1 MLTGPPRRRRARPV
15 ADAPISSLLSQSEDL
30 AKGWL
35 LALLER
41 APLDDAPRILAADLA
56 RDGPRVCE
64 AMLRAVADDA
74 DERRLEPGGALA
86 PLAAR
91 IGELAGASG
100 AEATSH
106 AVDALQ
112 AVVWAALRFELQ
124 SPDPDLI
131 TAIVERLAQVTE
143 LMRAAALRGSDGVV
157 PAAPLSA
164 VQLGARDPLVAD
176 RGPAITDLR
185 FARRGDGASGSA
197 GLIEREPEP
206 PPPVAGREPAGPE
219 PVASESV
226 ARESAAREP
235 AAQASAAQASA
246 ARQSVAREWFGEQ
259 PAGDDPLW
267 VSALNDEIRRTG
279 GSPLSLVL
287 AELEDADRVIAVESP
302 RASAAT
308 FGEFAKAVRGAVRR
322 HDILVCETDARAWII
337 ARDTGR
343 NGAQALG
350 SRISG
355 AVRESQQWRGAPMI
369 ASVGVAVLGE
379 DGRSPSELIE
389 AAEEDRFAAAASGVE
404 LLGGDSP
411 DDD

>member
-1 MLTGPPRRRRARPV
+1 M
-15 ADAPISSLLSQSEDL
+15 
-30 AKGWL
+30 
-35 LALLER
+35 ALLER
-41 APLDDAPRILAADLA
+41 APLDDAPRILAADLT
-56 RDGPRVCE
+56 RDGPRVCD

-112 AVVWAALRFELQ
+112 AVVWAALRYELQ

-143 LMRAAALRGSDGVV
+143 LMRAAALRGIDGVA
-157 PAAPLSA
+157 PGPPLSA
-164 VQLGARDPLVAD
+164 VQPGSRDQPAAD

-185 FARRGDGASGSA
+185 VARRADDASGAGGAGDAGGAS
-197 GLIEREPEP
+197 ERELEP
-206 PPPVAGREPAGPE
+206 PPPVGGREPPATAPAAGPGPRAPE
-219 PVASESV
+219 PVAGRGPR
-226 ARESAAREP
+226 APEP
-235 AAQASAAQASA
+235 
-246 ARQSVAREWFGEQ
+246 VAREWFGEQ
-259 PAGDDPLW
+259 PGGDDPLW
-267 VSALNDEIRRTG
+267 VSALNDEIGRTG

-287 AELEDADRVIAVESP
+287 AELEDADRVVAVESP
-302 RASAAT
+302 QASAMT
-308 FGEFAKAVRGAVRR
+308 FGEFAKAVRGVVRR

-343 NGAQALG
+343 NGAHALG
-350 SRISG
+350 SRISV

-379 DGRSPSELIE
+379 DGRNPSELIE

-404 LLGGDSP
+404 LLGDDSP
-411 DDD
+411 GDD